1 MMKFK
6 SSLWIVAS
14 TVIVGLAAGGIAFES
29 AAQSP
34 KVVKI
39 AVKKFEYDPATVTLK
54 KGEPVVLELTTL
66 DRLHGF
72 SSPDLNLHADVA
84 PNKTMR
90 VELTPTKAGS
100 FPFLCDIF
108 CGTGHG
114 DVKGTIVVTE

>member
-1 MMKFK
+1 MMN
-6 SSLWIVAS
+6 SRRSLWIGAA
-14 TVIVGLAAGGIAFES
+14 TVLAGLVAGGVIFDS
-29 AAQSP
+29 AAQAP

-39 AVKKFEYDPATVTLK
+39 SVKKFEYDPATVTLK

-84 PNKTMR
+84 PSKTVR
-90 VELTPTKAGS
+90 VELTPSKAGS

-114 DVKGTIVVTE
+114 DVHGEIDVTE